1 MNVYEMID
9 RELKKEKLVGDSS
22 VVLEPKPIKIKG
34 FAKHA
39 LQRFKDRKATEEM
52 AQHYIDTAL
61 IMVKESKDK
70 YEFVSEDGSSVILE
84 YGKLLT
90 VIPRANYTVNQ
101 EAKMEVILS
110 CLKSMTM

>member
-9 RELKKEKLVGDSS
+9 KKLKEANIIHEPSK
-22 VVLEPKPIKIKG
+22 VLKPKPIKIKG
-34 FAKHA
+34 CAKHA
-39 LQRFKDRKATEEM
+39 LQRFVDRKATEEM

-61 IMVKESKDK
+61 IMIKESKDK

-90 VIPRANYTVNQ
+90 VIPRDNYTVEQ

-110 CLKSMTM
+110 CLRSMTM